1 MIKKLPI
8 IEIGSVVSLTD
19 STQIGKNLVN
29 AQNIIPRPL
38 KAFKGP
44 PILRRLWQF
53 GESATIH
60 TTLLTVAHPSG
71 TGLLTSADHT
81 VAVRVYQHGKSVLML
96 YDMTARKLRGLFYMG
111 DDGSFTGEVSF
122 VTGANAGLPY
132 FDALAYGLDSDA
144 RWYGDM
150 SYGELFIQNGVDV
163 PVAAQLGRTKAP
175 GKWRKRGTN
184 ETPERATISAIAPES
199 SDNVQASR
207 NNSTTLTVT
216 ANTDNFPGAA
226 GNLKIQIQII
236 IAGSYSVIAS
246 TISGDGVV
254 GLPYVYR
261 ITAPTG
267 TTQTQLAAFIN
278 GDTNAVPVM
287 TAATTSGA
295 TVAVSWGLDYLSGG
309 SGTGTSSGLSNE
321 VVTVYLRY
329 FDSGHNNCGYEGPS
343 SPISNTLVIDASS
356 NKDILVRVPITQTEV
371 ELGRFATA
379 GSGIRIYKQNG
390 DVDPVWNLM
399 NDTPIT
405 GTPKTCS
412 VVKDGS
418 GNRLWAKNLTLAG
431 CMFANGGDFVV
442 SDTAHG
448 LSVNDVVV
456 LETATNPYAAF
467 TLYYVVSI
475 VNTTTFRLSATL
487 GGAPITALV
496 DVNAPGRGIHRI
508 TTHGWGDG
516 DILRFTTN
524 PSGLSLATDYIVRDS
539 TTNHVKI
546 SATRGGAAM
555 DLTTSASLLGVAYIA
570 AVYYIIG
577 SQTEAGDLMS
587 IDQNR
592 PPAHRYTAIAGNF
605 VWCAGVPTDESRV
618 YSSKAQAFDEV
629 HPEGVNLDDYDTIA
643 KSFGTASDAVSGLYT
658 DKQSLHVHYADGIVI
673 VDPDNTS
680 LQHEPPI
687 QAGMVNGSCCTTGRG
702 NKIMFLST
710 DRNIY
715 SFNGARYGTRAGE
728 SLTNDAIAFIR
739 SFVSTDSMERS
750 PHKCNLI
757 HDTKTQMIFVWM
769 PTDTDI
775 VGFAFDETTGGIY
788 GPFYAPCAPT
798 HVCALEGGRGVY
810 VIGDDNGNL
819 FVWDTADQGDSSNS
833 FYPQTAIALHET
845 ATAVPTSHAGYLTKD
860 VVVDGATKRL
870 WFANESILETGF
882 IDGNT
887 IGGDPGSQINF
898 RGVEFRS
905 VKGSRAYVTLT
916 FISHDGR
923 EVSVNY
929 GEIGGKERERP
940 HRVSMPMRTTAA
952 RLRISIVSADF
963 ANFIMR
969 DLTVLYE

>member
-122 VTGANAGLPY
+122 VAGANAGLPY

-150 SYGELFIQNGVDV
+150 SYGELFIQNGVDI

-184 ETPERATISAIAPES
+184 EAPAAAVISAIAPES
-199 SDNVQASR
+199 SANVQAFR
-207 NNSTTLTVT
+207 NNSTALTIT
-216 ANTDNFPGAA
+216 ASVANFPGAS
-226 GNLKIQIQII
+226 GNLKIQVQIT
-236 IAGSYSVIAS
+236 IAGGYSVIAS
-246 TISGDGVV
+246 TISGDGVL
-254 GLPYVYR
+254 GIPYIYQ

-267 TTQTQLAAFIN
+267 TTQAQIAAFIN
-278 GDTNAVPVM
+278 SDTNAVPVM
-287 TAATTSGA
+287 TAASTSGA
-295 TVAVSWGLDYLSGG
+295 TPVANWTLDYLAGG
-309 SGTGTSSGLSNE
+309 SGSGTSAGLTNE
-321 VVTVYLRY
+321 VITVYLRY

-371 ELGRFATA
+371 ELGRFAAA
-379 GSGIRIYKQNG
+379 GSGVRIYKQNG

-399 NDTPIT
+399 NETPIT
-405 GTPKTCS
+405 GSPNGHFFK
-412 VVKDGS
+412 KDGA
-418 GNRLWAKNLTLAG
+418 GNRIWSINQ
-431 CMFANGGDFVV
+431 
-442 SDTAHG
+442 S
-448 LSVNDVVV
+448 SVNWFVNGSAIITSTSGPHQFTVGDIVI
-456 LETATNPYAAF
+456 LSQATSPFAAF
-467 TLYYVVSI
+467 TAYYVVSTPT
-475 VNTTTFRLSATL
+475 VSTFSLASSPG
-487 GGAPITALV
+487 GGAITAMATNFSIGAHTLI
-496 DVNAPGRGIHRI
+496 A
-508 TTHGWGDG
+508 HGWSDN
-516 DILRFTTN
+516 DILQLDIA
-524 PSGLSLATDYIVRDS
+524 PAGLSTGTDYIVRDK
-539 TTNHVKI
+539 TTYNAKL
-546 SATRGGAAM
+546 SLTRGGVAI
-555 DLTTSASLLGVAYIA
+555 DLTTTASLDGYAHVE
-570 AVYYIIG
+570 AVYFVIG
-577 SQTEAGDLMS
+577 SQTEPGDIMS

-592 PPAHRYTAIAGNF
+592 PPTHRYTAMAGNY

-643 KSFGTASDAVSGLYT
+643 KSFGTASDAVSGLFT
-658 DKQSLHVHYADGIVI
+658 DKISLHVHYSDGIVI
-673 VDPDNTS
+673 VDPENTS
-680 LQHEPPI
+680 QQHEPPI
-687 QAGMVNGSCCTTGRG
+687 QAGMVNGACCTTGRG
-702 NKIMFLST
+702 NKILFLSS

-739 SFVSTDSMERS
+739 SFVSTDAMERS
-750 PHKCNLI
+750 PHKCNLL

-769 PTDTDI
+769 PTDTDT

-798 HVCALEGGRGVY
+798 HACALEGARGVY
-810 VIGDDNGNL
+810 ILGDDNGNL

-833 FYPQTAIALHET
+833 FYPQTAITLHET

-860 VVVDGATKRL
+860 VSVEGVTKRL